1 MIYLINMVIVL
12 MMSAKLTTLG
22 LFKAKIFLNK
32 GYDII
37 SSVHDVTNKM
47 RLRESIYIVNV
58 VT

>member
-1 MIYLINMVIVL
+1 MVIVL

-22 LFKAKIFLNK
+22 LFKTKIFLNK

>member
-22 LFKAKIFLNK
+22 LFKTKIFLNK

-58 VT
+58 VM